1 MSDKSVGTP
10 QSKFVYVT
18 YIKTTAD
25 KLWEAL
31 TSREFL
37 AQYWLGNQPEADWR
51 AGGSWKIVRPNGEL
65 ADSGEI
71 LEFEPKKR
79 IVIKWQHEM
88 TPDLKAEGS
97 SLCTMEIEPMVNPG
111 GKPGEESMK
120 LTVTHAMERSESKLI
135 AAVGGGWP
143 LILSNLKS
151 VLETGQPLLTKK

>member
-1 MSDKSVGTP
+1 MTDTP

-31 TSREFL
+31 TSREFM
-37 AQYWLGNQPEADWR
+37 AQYWLGNQPEAEWR
-51 AGGSWKIVRPNGEL
+51 VGGSWKIVRPNGEFT
-65 ADSGEI
+65 DTGEI

-79 IVIKWQHEM
+79 IVIKWRNEFM
-88 TPDLKAEGS
+88 PELKAEGFS
-97 SLCTMEIEPMVNPG
+97 VCTMEVEPA

-120 LTVTHAMERSESKLI
+120 LTVTHTMERRDSKLI

-151 VLETGQPLLTKK
+151 VLETGVPLLTKK

>member
-1 MSDKSVGTP
+1 MSDESLGTA

-18 YIKTTAD
+18 YIKTTAE

-31 TSREFL
+31 TSREFM

-51 AGGSWKIVRPNGEL
+51 VGGAWKIVRPNGEPT
-65 ADSGEI
+65 DTGEI
-71 LEFEPKKR
+71 LELEPGKG
-79 IVIKWQHEM
+79 IVIKWRNEFM
-88 TPDLKAEGS
+88 PELKAEGFS
-97 SLCTMEIEPMVNPG
+97 TCTMEVEPA

-120 LTVTHAMERSESKLI
+120 LTVTHTMERADSKLI

-151 VLETGQPLLTKK
+151 VLETGVPLLRQK

>member
-1 MSDKSVGTP
+1 MTDKSLGVP

-18 YIKTTAD
+18 YIKTTPE

-31 TSREFL
+31 TSREFM

-51 AGGSWKIVRPNGEL
+51 VGGSWKIVRPNGEFT
-65 ADSGEI
+65 DTGEI
-71 LEFEPKKR
+71 LEFEKGKR
-79 IVIKWQHEM
+79 IVIKWRNEFM
-88 TPDLKAEGS
+88 PELKAEGFS
-97 SLCTMEIEPMVNPG
+97 TCTMDIEPA

-120 LTVTHAMERSESKLI
+120 LTVTHTMERADSKLI

-151 VLETGQPLLTKK
+151 VLETGAPLLTKK

>member
-1 MSDKSVGTP
+1 MTATP

-18 YIKTTAD
+18 YIKTTAE

-31 TSREFL
+31 TSREFM

-51 AGGSWKIVRPNGEL
+51 VGGSWKIVRPNGEL
-65 ADSGEI
+65 ADSGEV

-79 IVIKWQHEM
+79 IVIKWRNEFM
-88 TPDLKAEGS
+88 PELKAEGF
-97 SLCTMEIEPMVNPG
+97 SLCTMEIEPA

-135 AAVGGGWP
+135 VAVGGGWP

-151 VLETGQPLLTKK
+151 VLETGVPLLTKK

>member
-1 MSDKSVGTP
+1 MTEMS

-31 TSREFL
+31 TSREFM

-51 AGGSWKIVRPNGEL
+51 VGGSWKIVRPNGEL
-65 ADSGEI
+65 TDSGEI
-71 LEFEPKKR
+71 LEFEPGKR
-79 IVIKWQHEM
+79 IVIKWRNEFM
-88 TPDLKAEGS
+88 PELKAEGFS
-97 SLCTMEIEPMVNPG
+97 KCVMEIEPMVNPA

-120 LTVTHAMERSESKLI
+120 LTVTHTMERTDSKLI

-151 VLETGQPLLTKK
+151 VLETGVPLLAKK